1 MSFENQIVKW
11 YINNKRELPW
21 RENIDPYRVWISEI
35 ILQQTRVVQGEK
47 YFNNFIKKF
56 PSLESLSS
64 ADESEVLKMW
74 KGLGYYNRAINIHK
88 TSKKITNAL
97 NGIFPN
103 TYNEL
108 IKLNGIGDYTASAIS
123 SICFHEY
130 NPVVDGNV
138 LRLLSRYYG
147 LKNPIDSLKG
157 QRNIREIGRKLISK
171 VDNPGDFNQ
180 AMMEYGALVCT
191 PFPDCESCIF
201 SSKCIAHINNEV
213 DTIPVKSKKKKL
225 KERFLNYIVFI
236 DSKQKTIVKKRIN
249 KDIWYKL
256 NEFPLIESKTEIKN
270 IFTNSDF
277 KKLVDNSYLTLKK
290 ENEKIY
296 RVKHVLSH
304 QILYISFYQI
314 NVKNLITSGVHLS
327 NLNNYNFPVPITNFI
342 NKLLI

>member
-1 MSFENQIVKW
+1 MSFENQLVKW
-11 YINNKRELPW
+11 YLNNKRELPW

-64 ADESEVLKMW
+64 ADESEVLKIW

-88 TSKKITNAL
+88 TSKKITNTL

-108 IKLNGIGDYTASAIS
+108 IKLKGIGDYTASAIS
-123 SICFHEY
+123 SICFNEY

-147 LKNPIDSLKG
+147 LKTPIDSLKG
-157 QRNIREIGRKLISK
+157 QRNIREIGKKLISK
-171 VDNPGDFNQ
+171 VDIPGDFNQ
-180 AMMEYGALVCT
+180 AMMEFGALVCT

-201 SSKCIAHINNEV
+201 SSKCVTYMNKEV
-213 DTIPVKSKKKKL
+213 DAIPVKSKKKKP

-236 DSKQKTIVKKRIN
+236 DSKQKTIVNKRTN

-256 NEFPLIESKTEIKN
+256 NEFPLIR
-270 IFTNSDF
+270 
-277 KKLVDNSYLTLKK
+277 LVLKK
-290 ENEKIY
+290 
-296 RVKHVLSH
+296 
-304 QILYISFYQI
+304 
-314 NVKNLITSGVHLS
+314 
-327 NLNNYNFPVPITNFI
+327 
-342 NKLLI
+342 

>member
-1 MSFENQIVKW
+1 MSFENQLVKW
-11 YINNKRELPW
+11 YLNNKRELPW

-88 TSKKITNAL
+88 TSKKITNTL

-123 SICFHEY
+123 SICFNEY

-138 LRLLSRYYG
+138 LRLISRYYG
-147 LKNPIDSLKG
+147 LKTPIDSLKG
-157 QRNIREIGRKLISK
+157 QRDIREIGKKLISK
-171 VDNPGDFNQ
+171 VSNPGDFNQ
-180 AMMEYGALVCT
+180 AMMEYGALVCS

-201 SSKCIAHINNEV
+201 SSKCVAYMNKEV
-213 DTIPVKSKKKKL
+213 DAIPVKSKKKKP

-236 DSKQKTIVKKRIN
+236 DSKHKTIVNKRTN

-270 IFTNSDF
+270 INTLTDF
-277 KKLVDNSYLTLKK
+277 KKLIDNSSLTIIK
-290 ENEKIY
+290 EKEIY
-296 RVKHVLSH
+296 RVKHILSH

-314 NVKNLITSGVHLS
+314 SVKETITSGVHLS

>member
-1 MSFENQIVKW
+1 MSFENQLVKW
-11 YINNKRELPW
+11 YLNNKRELPW

-88 TSKKITNAL
+88 TAKKITNTL

-103 TYNEL
+103 TYNEI
-108 IKLNGIGDYTASAIS
+108 IKLKGIGDYTASAIS
-123 SICFHEY
+123 SICLNEY

-147 LKNPIDSLKG
+147 LKTPIDSLKG
-157 QRNIREIGRKLISK
+157 QRNIKEIGKKLISK
-171 VDNPGDFNQ
+171 VANPGDFNQ
-180 AMMEYGALVCT
+180 AMMEYGALVCS

-201 SSKCIAHINNEV
+201 SSKCVAYMNKEV
-213 DTIPVKSKKKKL
+213 DAIPVKSKKKKP

-236 DSKQKTIVKKRIN
+236 DSNQKTIVNKRRN
-249 KDIWYKL
+249 KDIWFKL

-270 IFTNSDF
+270 INTLSDF
-277 KKLVDNSYLTLKK
+277 KKLIDNSSLTILKEK
-290 ENEKIY
+290 EKIY
-296 RVKHVLSH
+296 RIKHILSH

-314 NVKNLITSGVHLS
+314 CVKETITSGVHLS

>member
-1 MSFENQIVKW
+1 MSFENQLVKW
-11 YINNKRELPW
+11 YLNNKRELPW

-88 TSKKITNAL
+88 TSKKITNTL
-97 NGIFPN
+97 NGVFPN

-123 SICFHEY
+123 SICFNEY

-138 LRLLSRYYG
+138 LRLISRYYG
-147 LKNPIDSLKG
+147 LKTPIDSLKG
-157 QRNIREIGRKLISK
+157 QRNIREIGKKLISK
-171 VDNPGDFNQ
+171 VANPGDFNQ

-191 PFPDCESCIF
+191 PFPDCESCVF
-201 SSKCIAHINNEV
+201 SSKCIAYINKEV
-213 DTIPVKSKKKKL
+213 DSIPVKSKKKKP

-236 DSKQKTIVKKRIN
+236 DSKQKTIVNKRTN

-270 IFTNSDF
+270 IHTLTDL
-277 KKLVDNSYLTLKK
+277 KKLIDNLSLTILKEK
-290 ENEKIY
+290 EKIY
-296 RVKHVLSH
+296 RIKHILSH

-314 NVKNLITSGVHLS
+314 CVKETITSGVHLS

>member
-1 MSFENQIVKW
+1 MSFENQLVKW
-11 YINNKRELPW
+11 YLNNKRELPW

-64 ADESEVLKMW
+64 ADESEVLKIW
-74 KGLGYYNRAINIHK
+74 KGLGYYNRAINIHI
-88 TSKKITNAL
+88 TSKKITNTL

-123 SICFHEY
+123 SICFNEY

-138 LRLLSRYYG
+138 LRLISRYYG
-147 LKNPIDSLKG
+147 LKTPIDSLKG
-157 QRNIREIGRKLISK
+157 QRNIREIGKKLINK
-171 VDNPGDFNQ
+171 VANPGDFNQ

-191 PFPDCESCIF
+191 PFPDCESCVF
-201 SSKCIAHINNEV
+201 SSKCIAYINKEV
-213 DTIPVKSKKKKL
+213 DSIPVKSKKKKP

-236 DSKQKTIVKKRIN
+236 DSKQKTIVNKRTN

-270 IFTNSDF
+270 IHTLTDL
-277 KKLVDNSYLTLKK
+277 KKLIDNLSLTILKEK
-290 ENEKIY
+290 EKIY
-296 RVKHVLSH
+296 RIKHILSH

-314 NVKNLITSGVHLS
+314 CVKETITSGVHLS

>member
-1 MSFENQIVKW
+1 MSFENQLVKW
-11 YINNKRELPW
+11 YLNNKRELPW

-88 TSKKITNAL
+88 TSKKITNTL

-123 SICFHEY
+123 SICFNEY

-138 LRLLSRYYG
+138 LRLISRYYG
-147 LKNPIDSLKG
+147 LKTPIDSLKG
-157 QRNIREIGRKLISK
+157 QRNIREIGKKLISK
-171 VDNPGDFNQ
+171 VSNPGDFNQ
-180 AMMEYGALVCT
+180 AMMEYGALVCS

-201 SSKCIAHINNEV
+201 SSRCVAYMNKEV
-213 DTIPVKSKKKKL
+213 DVIPVKSKKKKP

-236 DSKQKTIVKKRIN
+236 DSKHKTIVNKRTN

-270 IFTNSDF
+270 INTLTDF
-277 KKLVDNSYLTLKK
+277 KKLIDNSSLTIIK
-290 ENEKIY
+290 EKEKIY
-296 RVKHVLSH
+296 RVKHILSH

-314 NVKNLITSGVHLS
+314 SVKETITSGVHLS
-327 NLNNYNFPVPITNFI
+327 NLNNYNFPIPITNFI

>member
-1 MSFENQIVKW
+1 MSFENQLVKW
-11 YINNKRELPW
+11 YRNNKRELPW

-74 KGLGYYNRAINIHK
+74 KGLGYYNRAINIHI
-88 TSKKITNAL
+88 TSKKITNTL

-123 SICFHEY
+123 SICFNEY

-147 LKNPIDSLKG
+147 LKTPIDSLKG
-157 QRNIREIGRKLISK
+157 QRNIREIGKKLISK

-180 AMMEYGALVCT
+180 AMMEFGALVCS

-201 SSKCIAHINNEV
+201 SSKCVAYMNKEV
-213 DTIPVKSKKKKL
+213 DAIPVKSKKKKP
-225 KERFLNYIVFI
+225 KERFLNYIVFS
-236 DSKQKTIVKKRIN
+236 DSKHKTIVNKRTN

-270 IFTNSDF
+270 INTLTDF
-277 KKLVDNSYLTLKK
+277 KKLIDNSSLTIIK
-290 ENEKIY
+290 EKEEIY
-296 RVKHVLSH
+296 RVKHILSH

-314 NVKNLITSGVHLS
+314 SVKESITSGVHLS

>member
-157 QRNIREIGRKLISK
+157 QRNIREIGKKLISK

-213 DTIPVKSKKKKL
+213 ETIPVKSKKKKL

-236 DSKQKTIVKKRIN
+236 DSKQKTIVNKRIN

-314 NVKNLITSGVHLS
+314 NVKDLITSGVHLS

>member
-1 MSFENQIVKW
+1 MSFENQLVKW
-11 YINNKRELPW
+11 YLNNKRELPW

-74 KGLGYYNRAINIHK
+74 KGLGYYNRAINIRK
-88 TSKKITNAL
+88 TSKKITNTL

-123 SICFHEY
+123 SICFNEY

-138 LRLLSRYYG
+138 LRLISRFYG
-147 LKNPIDSLKG
+147 LKTPIDSLKG
-157 QRNIREIGRKLISK
+157 QRNIREIGKKLISK
-171 VDNPGDFNQ
+171 VSNPGDFNQ
-180 AMMEYGALVCT
+180 AMMEYGALVCS

-201 SSKCIAHINNEV
+201 SSRCVAYMNKEV
-213 DTIPVKSKKKKL
+213 DAIPVKSKKKKP

-236 DSKQKTIVKKRIN
+236 DSKHKTIVNKRTN

-270 IFTNSDF
+270 INTLTDF
-277 KKLVDNSYLTLKK
+277 KKLIDNLSLTILKEK
-290 ENEKIY
+290 EKIY
-296 RVKHVLSH
+296 RIKHILSH

-314 NVKNLITSGVHLS
+314 SVKEVITSGVHLS
-327 NLNNYNFPVPITNFI
+327 HLNNYNFPVPITNFI

>member
-1 MSFENQIVKW
+1 MSFENQLVKW
-11 YINNKRELPW
+11 YRNNKRELPW

-64 ADESEVLKMW
+64 ADESEVLKIW
-74 KGLGYYNRAINIHK
+74 KGLGYYNRAINIHI
-88 TSKKITNAL
+88 TSKKITNTL

-123 SICFHEY
+123 SICFNEY

-147 LKNPIDSLKG
+147 LKTPIDSLKG
-157 QRNIREIGRKLISK
+157 QRNIREIGKKLISK

-180 AMMEYGALVCT
+180 AMMEFGALVCT

-201 SSKCIAHINNEV
+201 SSKCVTYMNKEV
-213 DTIPVKSKKKKL
+213 DAIPVKSKKKKP

-236 DSKQKTIVKKRIN
+236 DSKQKTIVNKRTN

-270 IFTNSDF
+270 INTLTDL
-277 KKLVDNSYLTLKK
+277 KKLIDNLSLTILKEK
-290 ENEKIY
+290 EKIY
-296 RVKHVLSH
+296 RIKHILSH

-314 NVKNLITSGVHLS
+314 CVKETITSGVHLS

>member
-1 MSFENQIVKW
+1 MSFENQLVKW
-11 YINNKRELPW
+11 YRNNKRELPW

-88 TSKKITNAL
+88 TSKKITNTL

-123 SICFHEY
+123 SICFNEY

-138 LRLLSRYYG
+138 LRLLSRFYG
-147 LKNPIDSLKG
+147 LKTPIDSLKG
-157 QRNIREIGRKLISK
+157 QRNIKEIGKKLISK
-171 VDNPGDFNQ
+171 VANPGDFNQ
-180 AMMEYGALVCT
+180 AMMEYGALVCS

-201 SSKCIAHINNEV
+201 SSKCITYINKEV
-213 DTIPVKSKKKKL
+213 DSIPVKSKKKKP

-236 DSKQKTIVKKRIN
+236 DSKQKTIVNKRTN

-270 IFTNSDF
+270 INTLTDF
-277 KKLVDNSYLTLKK
+277 KKLIDNLSLTIIK
-290 ENEKIY
+290 EKEEIY
-296 RVKHVLSH
+296 RVKHILSH

-314 NVKNLITSGVHLS
+314 SVEEIITSGVHLS
-327 NLNNYNFPVPITNFI
+327 SLNNYNFPVPITNFI

>member
-1 MSFENQIVKW
+1 MSFENQLVKW
-11 YINNKRELPW
+11 YLNNKRELPW

-74 KGLGYYNRAINIHK
+74 KGLGYYNRAINIHI
-88 TSKKITNAL
+88 TSKKITNTL

-123 SICFHEY
+123 SICFNEY

-147 LKNPIDSLKG
+147 LKTPIDSLKG
-157 QRNIREIGRKLISK
+157 QRNIREIGKKLISK

-180 AMMEYGALVCT
+180 AMMEFGALVCS
-191 PFPDCESCIF
+191 PFLIVSHVFFPQNVL
-201 SSKCIAHINNEV
+201 HI
-213 DTIPVKSKKKKL
+213 
-225 KERFLNYIVFI
+225 
-236 DSKQKTIVKKRIN
+236 
-249 KDIWYKL
+249 
-256 NEFPLIESKTEIKN
+256 
-270 IFTNSDF
+270 
-277 KKLVDNSYLTLKK
+277 
-290 ENEKIY
+290 
-296 RVKHVLSH
+296 
-304 QILYISFYQI
+304 
-314 NVKNLITSGVHLS
+314 
-327 NLNNYNFPVPITNFI
+327 
-342 NKLLI
+342 

>member
-1 MSFENQIVKW
+1 MSFENQLVKW

-21 RENIDPYRVWISEI
+21 RDNIDPYRVWISEI

-56 PSLESLSS
+56 PSIESLSS

-88 TSKKITNAL
+88 TSKKITNEL

-103 TYNEL
+103 TYSEL

-157 QRNIREIGRKLISK
+157 QRNIREIGKKLISK

-236 DSKQKTIVKKRIN
+236 DSKQKTIVNKRIN

-314 NVKNLITSGVHLS
+314 NVKDLITSGVHLS

>member
-1 MSFENQIVKW
+1 MSFENQLVKW
-11 YINNKRELPW
+11 YLNNKRKLPW

-74 KGLGYYNRAINIHK
+74 KGLGYYNRAINIHI
-88 TSKKITNAL
+88 TSKKITNTL

-123 SICFHEY
+123 SICFNEY

-147 LKNPIDSLKG
+147 LKTPIDSLKG
-157 QRNIREIGRKLISK
+157 QRNIRGIGKKLISK

-180 AMMEYGALVCT
+180 AMMEFGALVCT

-201 SSKCIAHINNEV
+201 SSKCVTYMNKEV
-213 DTIPVKSKKKKL
+213 DTIPVKSKKKKP

-236 DSKQKTIVKKRIN
+236 DSNQKTIVTKRTN

-270 IFTNSDF
+270 IKILTDF
-277 KKLVDNSYLTLKK
+277 KKIIDNSSLTIIK
-290 ENEKIY
+290 EKEKIY
-296 RVKHVLSH
+296 RVKHILSH

-314 NVKNLITSGVHLS
+314 SVEEIITSGVHLS
-327 NLNNYNFPVPITNFI
+327 SLNNYNFPVPITNFI

>member
-1 MSFENQIVKW
+1 MSFENQLVKW
-11 YINNKRELPW
+11 YLNNKRELPW

-64 ADESEVLKMW
+64 ADESDVLKMW

-88 TSKKITNAL
+88 TAKKITNTL

-108 IKLNGIGDYTASAIS
+108 IKLKGIGDYTASAIS
-123 SICFHEY
+123 SICFNEY

-147 LKNPIDSLKG
+147 LKTPIDSLKG
-157 QRNIREIGRKLISK
+157 QRNIREIGKQLISK
-171 VDNPGDFNQ
+171 VANPGDFNQ

-191 PFPDCESCIF
+191 PFPDCEACIF
-201 SSKCIAHINNEV
+201 SSKCVAYMNKEV
-213 DTIPVKSKKKKL
+213 DAIPVKSKKKKP

-236 DSKQKTIVKKRIN
+236 DSKQKTIVNKRSN

-270 IFTNSDF
+270 INTLTEF
-277 KKLVDNSYLTLKK
+277 KKIIDNSSLSILK
-290 ENEKIY
+290 EKKNIY
-296 RVKHVLSH
+296 RVKHILSH

-314 NVKNLITSGVHLS
+314 SVKETITSGVHLS

>member
-1 MSFENQIVKW
+1 MSFENQLVKW
-11 YINNKRELPW
+11 YLNNKRELPW

-64 ADESEVLKMW
+64 ADESEVLKIW

-88 TSKKITNAL
+88 TSKKITNTL
-97 NGIFPN
+97 NGVFPN

-123 SICFHEY
+123 SICFNEY

-138 LRLLSRYYG
+138 LRLISRYYG
-147 LKNPIDSLKG
+147 LKTPIDSLKG
-157 QRNIREIGRKLISK
+157 QRNIREIGKKLISK
-171 VDNPGDFNQ
+171 VANPGDFNQ

-191 PFPDCESCIF
+191 PFPDCESCVF
-201 SSKCIAHINNEV
+201 SSKCIAYINKEV
-213 DTIPVKSKKKKL
+213 DSIPVKSKKKKP

-236 DSKQKTIVKKRIN
+236 DSKQKTIVNKRTN

-270 IFTNSDF
+270 INTLTDF
-277 KKLVDNSYLTLKK
+277 KKLIDNLSLTILEEK
-290 ENEKIY
+290 EKIY
-296 RVKHVLSH
+296 RIKHILSH

-314 NVKNLITSGVHLS
+314 CVKETITSGVHLS